1 MIQTL
6 RSIWHR
12 HPWLAL
18 GFSLASL
25 LALVFL
31 GRFLWSVGYWMAHH
45 EEPLRPWMT
54 IGYVGRS
61 WDVPPQDLAAMIGFD
76 RPEGKPMTL
85 TDIARERGIA
95 VADLIAEI
103 ETAIA
108 TARAAQ
114 K

>member
-1 MIQTL
+1 MTPSL
-6 RSIWHR
+6 RAVWRR
-12 HPWLAL
+12 HPRL
-18 GFSLASL
+18 SLAFALTSL

-31 GRFLWSVGYWMAHH
+31 GRFIFAVVYWSAHH

-61 WDVPPQDLAAMIGFD
+61 WDVPPPLLDDLLGLD

-85 TDIARERGIA
+85 HDIATQRGIP
-95 VADLIAEI
+95 VEDLIVQVQR
-103 ETAIA
+103 AIA
-108 TARAAQ
+108 TARDKQ

>member
-61 WDVPPQDLAAMIGFD
+61 WDVPPPLLDDLLGLE
-76 RPEGKPMTL
+76 RPKGKPMTL
-85 TDIARERGIA
+85 TDIARLKGIA
-95 VADLIAEI
+95 VTDLITEVEA
-103 ETAIA
+103 AIA